1 MTGKPYGDSTNSTS
15 SAPEDSSLKSPAGSK
30 YPASDVSRPD
40 SPGGSTLQASEK
52 SHTHSPAEEE
62 VDALE
67 KAALKDSI
75 GKVCMIFIALLAFGL
90 PLVIKSPTWLHIII
104 LIYFYA
110 YLTSSWNM
118 VGGFAGV
125 LPLGHAIFIG
135 IGAYSSTI
143 LFLQY
148 GVSPWLGMLVGGML
162 SVFVGIL
169 IGLPTFK
176 MRGAYF
182 ALATIAFAEGF
193 RVMVENIDYLG
204 PLQINGPRGLQI
216 PPLDIGLVNF
226 MFTRKE
232 PYYYI
237 ILIMLIAVLALTWA
251 ISRSK
256 LGYYLNA
263 GGEEPEAAMALGI
276 NVSRA
281 KLVAMA
287 MSSFL
292 TALAGTFY
300 AQFSLFIHPRS
311 IISLDVS
318 FEIAFIALIGGRGS
332 IAGPVLGALLLRP
345 VSDFSRIYFG
355 DVLPGFHLI
364 IYGVVLILVMIYQ
377 PRGIQEP
384 LTRFY
389 HIMADKQADRM
400 RANRLESGVMKKEG
414 SQ

>member
-1 MTGKPYGDSTNSTS
+1 M
-15 SAPEDSSLKSPAGSK
+15 
-30 YPASDVSRPD
+30 
-40 SPGGSTLQASEK
+40 
-52 SHTHSPAEEE
+52 
-62 VDALE
+62 
-67 KAALKDSI
+67 I
-75 GKVCMIFIALLAFGL
+75 GLLLVAFGM
-90 PLVIKSPTWLHIII
+90 PLIIRSATYLHILV

-110 YLTSSWNM
+110 YLTTSWNL

-125 LPLGHAIFIG
+125 LPLGHATFVG
-135 IGAYSSTI
+135 IGAYTSTV
-143 LFLQY
+143 LSLQY
-148 GVSPWLGMLVGGML
+148 GISPWFGMLVGGVL
-162 SVFVGIL
+162 ATIVGVL

-193 RVMVENIDYLG
+193 RVIVENIDYLG
-204 PLQINGPRGLQI
+204 PFNLNGPRGLQI
-216 PPLDIGLVNF
+216 PPLKTGFANF
-226 MFTRKE
+226 MFTGKE

-237 ILIMLIAVLALTWA
+237 ILILLIAVLVLTYL

-263 GGEEPEAAMALGI
+263 GGEEPEAAMALGV
-276 NVSRA
+276 NVARA

-300 AQFSLFIHPRS
+300 AQFTLYIHPKS
-311 IISLDVS
+311 IISLDLS

-355 DVLPGFHLI
+355 DSLPGMHLI
-364 IYGVVLILVMIYQ
+364 IFGAVLILVMLYQ
-377 PRGIQEP
+377 PRGLQEP

-389 HIMADKQADRM
+389 HGLLDRWAKKSPDDGASGYDRSKGGQAHAD
-400 RANRLESGVMKKEG
+400 S
-414 SQ
+414 

>member
-1 MTGKPYGDSTNSTS
+1 MTGKDTMGS
-15 SAPEDSSLKSPAGSK
+15 SPLAA
-30 YPASDVSRPD
+30 ANN
-40 SPGGSTLQASEK
+40 SPGDTTA
-52 SHTHSPAEEE
+52 
-62 VDALE
+62 ALE
-67 KAALKDSI
+67 KAILKDTI
-75 GKVCMIFIALLAFGL
+75 NKGFLVLVMILAFGL
-90 PLVIKSPTWLHIII
+90 PLIVKSPTWLHMIV
-104 LIYFYA
+104 LMYFYA
-110 YLTSSWNM
+110 YLTTSWNM

-125 LPLGHAIFIG
+125 LPLGHAVFIG
-135 IGAYSSTI
+135 IGAYTSTI
-143 LFLQY
+143 LSLQY
-148 GVSPWLGMLVGGML
+148 GISPWIGMLLGGFF
-162 SVFVGIL
+162 SVLVGIL

-204 PLQINGPRGLQI
+204 PLNINGPRGLQI
-216 PPLDIGLVNF
+216 PPLDMGLANF
-226 MFTRKE
+226 MFAGKE

-237 ILIMLIAVLALTWA
+237 ILIMLIGVLALTWF

-281 KLVAMA
+281 KLWAMA
-287 MSSFL
+287 MSTFL

-300 AQFSLFIHPRS
+300 AQFTLFIHPRS
-311 IISLDVS
+311 IISLDTS

-355 DVLPGFHLI
+355 DTLPGLHLI

-377 PRGIQEP
+377 PRGIQES
-384 LTRFY
+384 LTRIYDFWV
-389 HIMADKQADRM
+389 DKLADR
-400 RANRLESGVMKKEG
+400 LKQEG
-414 SQ
+414 KA